1 MNIQLIL
8 LALLLMIGA
17 YEIITLSFQPKSEE
31 DLSLYWKKSMNSLKV
46 FERGLRNNSIQKL

>member
-31 DLSLYWKKSMNSLKV
+31 DLSIYWKKSINSLKV
-46 FERGLRNNSIQKL
+46 LERELRNNSIQKL

>member
-8 LALLLMIGA
+8 LALLLVIGA

-31 DLSLYWKKSMNSLKV
+31 DLSLYRKKSINSLKV

>member
-8 LALLLMIGA
+8 LALLLMIGI

-31 DLSLYWKKSMNSLKV
+31 DLSFYWKKSINSLKV
-46 FERGLRNNSIQKL
+46 LERELRNNSIQKY

>member
-17 YEIITLSFQPKSEE
+17 YEIITLSFQPKSDE
-31 DLSLYWKKSMNSLKV
+31 DLSKYWKKSINSLKV
-46 FERGLRNNSIQKL
+46 FERELRNNSIQKL

>member
-31 DLSLYWKKSMNSLKV
+31 DLSLFWKKSINSLKV
-46 FERGLRNNSIQKL
+46 LERELRNNSIQKY

>member
-8 LALLLMIGA
+8 LVLLLVIGA

-31 DLSLYWKKSMNSLKV
+31 DLSLYWKKSINSLKV
-46 FERGLRNNSIQKL
+46 FERELRNNSIQKL

>member
-8 LALLLMIGA
+8 LALLLVIGA
-17 YEIITLSFQPKSEE
+17 YEIITLSLQPKSEE
-31 DLSLYWKKSMNSLKV
+31 DLSLYWKKSINSLKV